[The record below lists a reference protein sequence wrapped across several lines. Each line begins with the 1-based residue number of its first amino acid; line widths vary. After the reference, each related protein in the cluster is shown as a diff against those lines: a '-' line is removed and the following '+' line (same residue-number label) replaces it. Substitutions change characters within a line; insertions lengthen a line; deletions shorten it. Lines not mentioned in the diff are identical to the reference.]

1 MQPEYVKINLHG
13 LKCLNSKWN
22 KLFFNTEFIV
32 PQDIQLCYVI
42 VNICSQFYNKH
53 LYVHV
58 HIGEIKWYIIKSWR
72 YVLKKIK
79 ILTLIKYLIISYMI
93 EVAKNHLL

>member
-1 MQPEYVKINLHG
+1 MQPEYVKINLHD

-32 PQDIQLCYVI
+32 PQDIQIMLYY
-42 VNICSQFYNKH
+42 SQYLLTILTNK
-53 LYVHV
+53 YVHV

>member
-32 PQDIQLCYVI
+32 PQDIQIMLYY
-42 VNICSQFYNKH
+42 SQY
-53 LYVHV
+53 L
-58 HIGEIKWYIIKSWR
+58 
-72 YVLKKIK
+72 LT
-79 ILTLIKYLIISYMI
+79 ILTNIYMYTYI
-93 EVAKNHLL
+93 